1 MTLKKHLC
9 ILGAII
15 LLMGGNT
22 MTAQKSARVKEYD
35 LKAAFLYRFIDYID
49 WGGNSKNKLISIDI
63 LGECPIAKSLTDIT
77 NSNKI
82 DVKVFSNLNEMGLCN
97 ILFVPKNSP
106 IPIETILSAYSK
118 KPVLIVSEQK
128 GYGHKGTHMN
138 FVIVDDKL
146 KFEINL
152 VALKKDG
159 IGISSFLLQHGII
172 VE

>member
-1 MTLKKHLC
+1 MTLKNHLC
-9 ILGAII
+9 ILSAII

-22 MTAQKSARVKEYD
+22 ITAQKSARVKEYD
-35 LKAAFLYRFIDYID
+35 LKAAFLYRFVDYID

-82 DVKVFSNLNEMGLCN
+82 NVKVISNLNERGCN

-106 IPIETILSAYSK
+106 IPIETILSVYSK

-152 VALKKDG
+152 GALKKAE

-172 VE
+172 IE

>member
-1 MTLKKHLC
+1 MTLKNHLC

-35 LKAAFLYRFIDYID
+35 LKAAFLYRFVDYID

-82 DVKVFSNLNEMGLCN
+82 NVKVISNLNERGCN

-118 KPVLIVSEQK
+118 KSVLIVSEQK

-152 VALKKDG
+152 GALKKAE

-172 VE
+172 IE

>member
-1 MTLKKHLC
+1 MTLKNHLC
-9 ILGAII
+9 ILGAVI

-35 LKAAFLYRFIDYID
+35 LKAAFLYRFVDYID

-82 DVKVFSNLNEMGLCN
+82 NVKVISNLNERGCN

-118 KPVLIVSEQK
+118 KSVLIVSEQK

-152 VALKKDG
+152 GALKKAE

-172 VE
+172 IE